1 MVLFHALSDSSSKI
15 ESANDVTEVMVSWR
29 DIENNLNLWPIFK
42 HVGKLRVPGN
52 QDIEMIKDKHK
63 S

>member
-1 MVLFHALSDSSSKI
+1 MIFFQALSDSSSKI
-15 ESANDVTEVMVSWR
+15 ESANDVTEVMVSWS

-42 HVGKLRVPGN
+42 HVGKLRVPDN